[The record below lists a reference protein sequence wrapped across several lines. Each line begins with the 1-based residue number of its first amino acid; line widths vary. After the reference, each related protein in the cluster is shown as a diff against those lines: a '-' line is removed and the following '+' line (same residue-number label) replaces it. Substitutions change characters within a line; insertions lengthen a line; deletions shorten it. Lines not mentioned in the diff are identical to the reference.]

1 MESVNIQFFFEIYAK
16 LFAASSPLAAAAM
29 FIAITPAYTSK
40 ERWRIALNAINVSF
54 FILLLCAFL
63 GDSLLEF
70 MGVNMD
76 AFRVAGGIV
85 MSLIGI
91 DMIRSQ
97 PDDVSTNKIN
107 TKQDITITPLAFPI
121 ISGPGAISS
130 LMIGKSE
137 ACNSIQVFYAY
148 LGLVAIMVTFYVL
161 FYIAS
166 FSSKWLKPSLV
177 QISAKLCGLI
187 LLAMAAQFFVS
198 GVLGFLK

>member
-1 MESVNIQFFFEIYAK
+1 MGSENIQFFFEIYTK

-29 FIAITPAYTSK
+29 FIAITSAYTSK
-40 ERWRIALNAINVSF
+40 ERWQVALNAINISF

-63 GDSLLEF
+63 GDSLLEI

-76 AFRVAGGIV
+76 AFRIAGGIV

-97 PDDVSTNKIN
+97 PEENSINKANI
-107 TKQDITITPLAFPI
+107 KQDITITPLAFPI

-137 ACNSIQVFYAY
+137 ACNSIQIFYAY
-148 LGLVAIMVTFYVL
+148 LGLVAIILTFYVL

-166 FSSKWLKPSLV
+166 FSSKWLKPSLI

-187 LLAMAAQFFVS
+187 LLAMAAQFLVS
-198 GVLGFLK
+198 GVLGFFK

>member
-1 MESVNIQFFFEIYAK
+1 MGSDIQFFFEMYAK

-29 FIAITPAYTSK
+29 FIAISSAYTPK
-40 ERWRIALNAINVSF
+40 ERWQIAWHAINISF

-76 AFRVAGGIV
+76 AFRIAGGIV

-97 PDDVSTNKIN
+97 PEDDSINKASI
-107 TKQDITITPLAFPI
+107 KQDITITPLAFPI

-137 ACNSIQVFYAY
+137 ACNSIQIFYAY
-148 LGLVAIMVTFYVL
+148 LGLIAIILTFYVL

-198 GVLGFLK
+198 GILGFLQ